1 LEDTTTATFCPGR
14 WLTAA
19 TSETTGTL
27 DVVAAAEAL
36 AATKNFAE
44 PVANGGSPA
53 TSAPIHLST
62 RSNPFAGRAAPL
74 VLPEAN
80 VVTDTDPATLTT
92 TGFVASDPLP
102 FPVWQQPGNGTVV
115 TRPVRAGDV
124 LVVGDTAGAV
134 TALDPRTGVIRWRTR
149 LPHAVMALAVDP
161 NGRTVAVL
169 DRSGRLT
176 LFDVGAGATA
186 AEGSA
191 GADPIGMTFTRDGT
205 LVVATKSGVV
215 GFDTSGEVIYRLDA
229 SLRAGPAP
237 VGNRVAVADSRGQ
250 VLVVSPDGRG
260 NALDLDGLQQ
270 ITALAGA
277 DERVAVLDGA
287 HVQILDS
294 QLRPVM
300 RADDDASSIDITG
313 IGKAI
318 RITTTALDGTSPVYD
333 GNGILLHRHAA
344 PRRAP
349 GATLDARQHS
359 DATTLADMTLTNS
372 TSTDN
377 TPSDATWISGVTG
390 VLRFEGTS

>member
-1 LEDTTTATFCPGR
+1 MEDTTTATFCPGR

-44 PVANGGSPA
+44 PVANGGNPA

-176 LFDVGAGATA
+176 CSMSGRARPPRKAQQA
-186 AEGSA
+186 R
-191 GADPIGMTFTRDGT
+191 TR
-205 LVVATKSGVV
+205 SG
-215 GFDTSGEVIYRLDA
+215 
-229 SLRAGPAP
+229 
-237 VGNRVAVADSRGQ
+237 
-250 VLVVSPDGRG
+250 
-260 NALDLDGLQQ
+260 
-270 ITALAGA
+270 
-277 DERVAVLDGA
+277 
-287 HVQILDS
+287 
-294 QLRPVM
+294 
-300 RADDDASSIDITG
+300 
-313 IGKAI
+313 
-318 RITTTALDGTSPVYD
+318 
-333 GNGILLHRHAA
+333 
-344 PRRAP
+344 
-349 GATLDARQHS
+349 
-359 DATTLADMTLTNS
+359 
-372 TSTDN
+372 
-377 TPSDATWISGVTG
+377 
-390 VLRFEGTS
+390 